1 MAKKTKTHRPSP
13 PNRDRRTT
21 NAAAIELE
29 LAIQV
34 RRMPLTSRRIH
45 EIVHAVWTG
54 ERGDDIQ
61 LSVAVVGD
69 CRMAGLAETYAG
81 RRYRTDVFA
90 FELTDEGE
98 PIRSAQIVLNAA
110 LARDVAKRTGGAAN
124 GELAMYLI
132 HGLLHLCG
140 YDDHDD
146 DEAHVMHRRGMEY
159 LKLLGYRITAA
170 MDELTRR

>member
-1 MAKKTKTHRPSP
+1 
-13 PNRDRRTT
+13 
-21 NAAAIELE
+21 
-29 LAIQV
+29 
-34 RRMPLTSRRIH
+34 
-45 EIVHAVWTG
+45 VWLG
-54 ERGDDIQ
+54 ERGEDIQ
-61 LSVAVVGD
+61 MSVAVVGD
-69 CRMAGLAETYAG
+69 CRMAELAETYAG

-110 LARDVAKRTGGAAN
+110 LARAVATRTRGSAA

-146 DEAHVMHRRGMEY
+146 DQACVMHRRGMDY
-159 LKLLGYRITAA
+159 LRLLGYRITPA
-170 MDELTRR
+170 MESLTQR